1 MHILW
6 IVGSTVLFSVQFLLN
21 KFFQKREGS
30 AAQTSVLCAA
40 ATAFFGMVLL
50 LCQNGTALAFSLFSF
65 VLAAV
70 SGAKNVLMTY
80 MSVRVMEKASLS
92 VYSLFS
98 MLGGMLLPFLYA
110 ILLGGESLSWQKLL
124 CVLLLSFAM
133 YWEMRGQ
140 KRENPDGGKQFSG
153 ALLWYMG
160 VFVLNGLSGVFAKIH
175 QSAPALAVS
184 ASSYTFWERLSTLL
198 LSGILML
205 LFIRRGKKPHLNT
218 PAVSLSLVA
227 AASVLNTVANL
238 ILLAALLHVDA
249 SVQYPI
255 VTGGVIIFSLL
266 LEPLAGTRP
275 RRHTVTA
282 AVLSF
287 AGLCLLAI

>member
-1 MHILW
+1 MYILW
-6 IVGSTVLFSVQFLLN
+6 IIGSTVMFSVQFLLN

-40 ATAFFGMVLL
+40 ATALFGVLL
-50 LCQNGTALAFSLFSF
+50 LLIQNGTALAFSLFSF

-80 MSVRVMEKASLS
+80 MSVRVLEKASLS

-98 MLGGMLLPFLYA
+98 MLGGMLLPFIYA
-110 ILLGGESLSWQKLL
+110 ILLGGEELTWQKSV
-124 CVLLLSFAM
+124 CVLGLTFAM

-140 KRENPDGGKQFSG
+140 KKSRLAEDKKFPG

-160 VFVLNGLSGVFAKIH
+160 VFVLNGLAGVFAKIH
-175 QSAPALAVS
+175 QSAPELAVS
-184 ASSYTFWERLSTLL
+184 GASYTFWERISTLV
-198 LSGILML
+198 LSAVLL
-205 LFIRRGKKPHLNT
+205 LFFVRQGKKPQLRT
-218 PAVSLSLVA
+218 PVGSLSLVA

-266 LEPLAGTRP
+266 LEPLAGGKP
-275 RRHTVTA
+275 KRHTVVA
-282 AVLSF
+282 AILSF
-287 AGLCLLAI
+287 ASLCLLAV